1 MGDPPSPKSK
11 VNVKE
16 TSAKF
21 EGIQEKYRN
30 QRNLKDTAKD
40 KAKFKRTCKKVP
52 TESVEDPVAKMLKE
66 MMQDIKEI
74 KNDVK
79 GNNVKID
86 HFSEKVETIETKQK
100 ETDEKNEKTFDEIK
114 DDLANVESR
123 VTDKLMAEIQPS
135 LSVMKNDIQHS
146 IGVDLRHLVQEEVT
160 LQRHREAKEKNVV
173 DNDPGD
179 PEKNIKIQ
187 KNNKT
192 INTKKIEESTAVP
205 EEGSTS
211 AEEEPVEEESV
222 EPEK

>member
-21 EGIQEKYRN
+21 KGIQEKYRN

-40 KAKFKRTCKKVP
+40 KAKFKRNCKKVP
-52 TESVEDPVAKMLKE
+52 TETVEDPVVKMLKE

-86 HFSEKVETIETKQK
+86 ELAGKVENIETKQK
-100 ETDEKNEKTFDEIK
+100 ETDAKNEKTFNDIK
-114 DDLANVESR
+114 GDLSNVEAR

-146 IGVDLRHLVQEEVT
+146 IGVNLRRLVQEEVT
-160 LQRHREAKEKNVV
+160 LQRHREAKERNEAVSET
-173 DNDPGD
+173 GD

-192 INTKKIEESTAVP
+192 INTKKMEESTEVP
-205 EEGSTS
+205 DEGTASSEE
-211 AEEEPVEEESV
+211 
-222 EPEK
+222 

>member
-30 QRNLKDTAKD
+30 QRNLEDTAKD
-40 KAKFKRTCKKVP
+40 KAKFKRNCKKVP
-52 TESVEDPVAKMLKE
+52 TETVEDPVAKMLKE

-74 KNDVK
+74 KNYVK

-86 HFSEKVETIETKQK
+86 ELSVKVENIETKLK
-100 ETDEKNEKTFDEIK
+100 ETDAKNEKTFNEIK
-114 DDLANVESR
+114 DDLGNVEAR
-123 VTDKLMAEIQPS
+123 VTDKLMAVIQPS

-146 IGVDLRHLVQEEVT
+146 IGVDLRRLVQQEVT
-160 LQRHREAKEKNVV
+160 LQRHREAKERNGVES
-173 DNDPGD
+173 DPED
-179 PEKNIKIQ
+179 PEKNTKIQ

-192 INTKKIEESTAVP
+192 INTKKIEDSTEVP
-205 EEGSTS
+205 DEGTASSEE
-211 AEEEPVEEESV
+211 
-222 EPEK
+222 

>member
-40 KAKFKRTCKKVP
+40 KAKFKRNCKKVP
-52 TESVEDPVAKMLKE
+52 TETVEDPVAKMLKE

-86 HFSEKVETIETKQK
+86 ELAGKVENIETKQK
-100 ETDEKNEKTFDEIK
+100 ETDARNEKTFNNIK
-114 DDLANVESR
+114 GDLSNVEAR

-135 LSVMKNDIQHS
+135 LSVMKNDIKHS
-146 IGVDLRHLVQEEVT
+146 IGVNLRRLVQEEVT
-160 LQRHREAKEKNVV
+160 LQRH
-173 DNDPGD
+173 
-179 PEKNIKIQ
+179 
-187 KNNKT
+187 
-192 INTKKIEESTAVP
+192 
-205 EEGSTS
+205 
-211 AEEEPVEEESV
+211 
-222 EPEK
+222 